1 MISIP
6 IMNHISTAETR
17 PKYLRWLITAG
28 AKRVFVCPGNPYGDT
43 EKLKAITAQLAENIA
58 YYTENGLQVGVWIN
72 GLGHGGM
79 LSHEVDAR
87 IGSYTRIRGLG
98 NGGEANDSFCPL
110 DPEFVSMYR
119 AYIRALAEAGARMIQ
134 IDDDLRI
141 AMHGPVAIGCA
152 CPLHM
157 AELNRRAEAASLEKH
172 DYTRE
177 ELAAELFTGKPT
189 PIRKLWLDL
198 QGETLENF
206 TRSLREELDAYD
218 PTIRLGHCACLSTWD
233 TDGTDSIKLA
243 RIFAGSTRPFLR
255 LIGAAYWNNHHSFG
269 TTGLGSIIDLER
281 MQFAWCK
288 EIAPEI
294 ELMSEGDVYPRP
306 RYKTPSSYLEG
317 FHQAFIA
324 NGTPDILKYML
335 DYTYDTDYET
345 GYIRRHVHT
354 KILQDQIAE
363 AFADTE
369 PAGLY
374 VYEAMHKLADMDCTG
389 IPEGQ
394 LAYRLTPLAANFTG
408 ALSLPISFEKSR
420 FTKCAMI
427 VGENAKYAPED
438 VVNMP
443 LLLDAHAARILT
455 ERGFDV
461 GLAGCEP
468 MDKPASETFPERP
481 SLSNPTRT
489 MPVDSGGRYFRLTPA
504 EGVETDSFYDNGAPA
519 IYRYVR
525 KNGAPVVVYA
535 FDIETISTESAMVKN
550 YCRQEQL
557 LRMLP
562 AALVEIRKEPGA
574 YIITRKTDD
583 KLAVGIWNFG
593 NDMLLPET
601 IQLDDEYSTILPIG
615 KTDAELI
622 WASEMDTV
630 ALRDM
635 IPPYCFAG
643 FVVKK

>member
-6 IMNHISTAETR
+6 IMNSISTAETR
-17 PKYLRWLITAG
+17 PKYLKWLITAG
-28 AKRVFVCPGNPYGDT
+28 AERVFVCPGNPYGDT
-43 EKLKAITAQLAENIA
+43 EKLAAIKKQLAENIA

-87 IGSYTRIRGLG
+87 VGSYTRIRGLG

-110 DPEFVSMYR
+110 DNDFVTMYR
-119 AYIRALAEAGARMIQ
+119 NYVRMLAEAGAKMIQ

-157 AELNRRAEAASLEKH
+157 AELNRRAEAVGLAKY

-189 PIRKLWLDL
+189 PIRKIWLEL
-198 QGETLENF
+198 QGDTLRNF
-206 TRSLREELDAYD
+206 ARTLREELDSID

-233 TDGTDSIKLA
+233 TDGTDSIELS

-255 LIGAAYWNNHHSFG
+255 LIGAAYWTNGHSFG

-288 EIAPEI
+288 KIAPEI

-324 NGTPDILKYML
+324 DGHPDILKYML

-345 GYIRRHVHT
+345 GYIRRHAHT
-354 KILQDQIAE
+354 KILRDQIAD
-363 AFADTE
+363 AFGNTE
-369 PAGLY
+369 PAGIY
-374 VYEAMHKLADMDCTG
+374 VFEEMHKLADMDCTG

-394 LAYRLTPLAANFTG
+394 LAYRLTPIAANFTESLG
-408 ALSLPISFEKSR
+408 LPISFEPSPY
-420 FTKCAMI
+420 TKAAMI
-427 VGENAKYAPED
+427 VGENAKYAPAD

-443 LLLDAHAARILT
+443 LVLDTLAARILT

-468 MDKPASETFPERP
+468 MDMPANESFPDG
-481 SLSNPTRT
+481 RT
-489 MPVDSGGRYFRLTPA
+489 MPVDCGGRYFKLTPA
-504 EGVETDSFYDNGAPA
+504 EGALTDSFYNNGAPA
-519 IYRYVR
+519 LYRYDR
-525 KNGAPVVVYA
+525 PNGNPVIVYA
-535 FDIETISTESAMVKN
+535 FDIESISTETAMVRN
-550 YCRQEQL
+550 YCRQDQL
-557 LRMLP
+557 LRLLP
-562 AALVEIRKEPGA
+562 VKLVEVRKEPGA
-574 YIITRKTDD
+574 YVMTRKTEDS
-583 KLAVGIWNFG
+583 LVVGIWNFG
-593 NDMLLPET
+593 TDMLLPEE
-601 IQLDDEYSTILPIG
+601 IKLDDRYSVILPIG
-615 KTDAELI
+615 KTEPTLDGDKVTLH
-622 WASEMDTV
+622 
-630 ALRDM
+630 DM
-635 IPPYCFAG
+635 IPPYCFGG